1 MVIPVPTL
9 ALAKVKTG
17 LPPKLTSSPDSTPF
31 KVAVPVA
38 VAAVVPSYALSP
50 PEIPEI
56 VKEINSAVVT
66 SNFSGIA
73 CRFGIA
79 SLSSAT
85 RYTS

>member
-9 ALAKVKTG
+9 ALAKVYTG
-17 LPPKLTSSPDSTPF
+17 LPPKLTTSSDSTPT
-31 KVAVPVA
+31 KVGVPDA
-38 VAAVVPSYALSP
+38 VASVVLSYALSP
-50 PEIPEI
+50 PEIPEM

-66 SNFSGIA
+66 SNFSGIT

>member
-1 MVIPVPTL
+1 
-9 ALAKVKTG
+9 
-17 LPPKLTSSPDSTPF
+17 
-31 KVAVPVA
+31 